1 MINSELAN
9 LLLTLYVMYG
19 CFVAGKVSVGIRA
32 HRAHEGLPVHKPA
45 LLLIILITIF
55 LWAPIMLLGG
65 RGKGADGEKSER

>member
-19 CFVAGKVSVGIRA
+19 CFMAGKVSLGMRL
-32 HRAHEGLPVHKPA
+32 HRANEGLPIYKPA
-45 LLLIILITIF
+45 LLLLILITIF

-65 RGKGADGEKSER
+65 KNKGADGEKSER

>member
-45 LLLIILITIF
+45 LFLVILVAIF

-65 RGKGADGEKSER
+65 GKSGNKQGG